1 MIYWFTGQP
10 GHGKTTLA
18 KALITHLQGQGIEPF
33 HVDGDD
39 LRALTANADYSRA
52 GREANIRRAQ
62 TIAHYLHNQDRVVVV
77 SLVAPYRDLREEFKA
92 ATGLTEIYVHTSE
105 TRGREAKHASDYEP
119 PFERYVDID
128 TTGAS
133 PTESI
138 ATLLAKTIAPNNSC
152 SPLEKH

>member
-18 KALITHLQGQGIEPF
+18 LALIEHLRAQGTKPF

-62 TIAHYLHNQDRVVVV
+62 TIAHYLQNQGCTVVV
-77 SLVAPYRDLREEFKA
+77 SLVAPYRDIREELKA
-92 ATGLTEIYVHTSE
+92 HADVTEVYVHTTE
-105 TRGREAKHASDYEP
+105 QRGREEKHAEDYEP
-119 PFERYVDID
+119 PLANFIEMD
-128 TTGAS
+128 TTGRSEA
-133 PTESI
+133 ESLQE
-138 ATLLAKTIAPNNSC
+138 LLSQ
-152 SPLEKH
+152 L

>member
-18 KALITHLQGQGIEPF
+18 KALITHLQSQGVEPF

-39 LRALTANADYSRA
+39 LRALTSNADYSRA

-62 TIAHYLHNQDRVVVV
+62 TIAHYLHNQNRVVVV

-92 ATGLTEIYVHTSE
+92 ATGLMEIYVHTSE
-105 TRGREAKHASDYEP
+105 TRGREAKHASDYEAP
-119 PFERYVDID
+119 TANFINID
-128 TTGAS
+128 TTGTSAS
-133 PTESI
+133 ESLSI
-138 ATLLAKTIAPNNSC
+138 LLKKIQ
-152 SPLEKH
+152 

>member
-18 KALITHLQGQGIEPF
+18 LALMEHLRAQGTEPF

-62 TIAHYLHNQDRVVVV
+62 TIAHYLQNQGHTVVV
-77 SLVAPYRDLREEFKA
+77 SLVAPYRDIREELKTRA
-92 ATGLTEIYVHTSE
+92 RVTEVYVHTQES
-105 TRGREAKHASDYEP
+105 RGREAKHANDYEP
-119 PFERYVDID
+119 PLTDFIDID
-128 TTGAS
+128 TTGATVEAS
-133 PTESI
+133 L
-138 ATLLAKTIAPNNSC
+138 ARLLERI
-152 SPLEKH
+152 

>member
-18 KALITHLQGQGIEPF
+18 KALIAHLRAQGTEPF

-62 TIAHYLHNQDRVVVV
+62 TIAHYLQNQGRTVVV
-77 SLVAPYRDLREEFKA
+77 SLVAPYRDIREELKA
-92 ATGLTEIYVHTSE
+92 NAEVTEVYVHTNE
-105 TRGREAKHASDYEP
+105 KRGREDRHATDYEAP
-119 PFERYVDID
+119 LENFIDID
-128 TTGAS
+128 TTGRS
-133 PTESI
+133 EEDSLKE
-138 ATLLAKTIAPNNSC
+138 LLDR
-152 SPLEKH
+152 L

>member
-18 KALITHLQGQGIEPF
+18 KALIAHLRAQGTEPF

-62 TIAHYLHNQDRVVVV
+62 TIAHYLQNQGRTVVV
-77 SLVAPYRDLREEFKA
+77 SLVAPYRDIREELKA
-92 ATGLTEIYVHTSE
+92 NAEVTEVYVHTSE
-105 TRGREAKHASDYEP
+105 KRGREDRHATDYEAP
-119 PFERYVDID
+119 LENFIDID
-128 TTGAS
+128 TTGRS
-133 PTESI
+133 EEDSLKE
-138 ATLLAKTIAPNNSC
+138 LLDR
-152 SPLEKH
+152 L

>member
-18 KALITHLQGQGIEPF
+18 KALIAHLNDQGIEPF

-92 ATGLTEIYVHTSE
+92 ATGLTEIYVQTSE
-105 TRGREAKHASDYEP
+105 TRGREAKHASDYEAP
-119 PFERYVDID
+119 TERFIDID
-128 TTGAS
+128 TTGTSIEAS
-133 PTESI
+133 LGQ
-138 ATLLAKTIAPNNSC
+138 LLQQLSAS
-152 SPLEKH
+152 

>member
-18 KALITHLQGQGIEPF
+18 KALIEHLRAQGSEPF

-62 TIAHYLHNQDRVVVV
+62 TIAHYLQNQGRTVVV
-77 SLVAPYRDLREEFKA
+77 SLVAPYRNIREELKSHA
-92 ATGLTEIYVHTSE
+92 EVTEVYVHTTE
-105 TRGREAKHASDYEP
+105 QRGREEKHAKDYEP
-119 PFERYVDID
+119 PLANFIGIN
-128 TTGAS
+128 TTGRSEA
-133 PTESI
+133 ESLQE
-138 ATLLAKTIAPNNSC
+138 LLSQ
-152 SPLEKH
+152 L

>member
-18 KALITHLQGQGIEPF
+18 KALIGHFQSQGMKPF

-39 LRALTANADYSRA
+39 LRSLTSNADYSRA

-62 TIAHYLHNQDRVVVV
+62 TIAHYLHNQGHVVVV

-92 ATGLTEIYVHTSE
+92 ATDLQEIYVHTSE
-105 TRGREAKHASDYEP
+105 SRGREEKHASDYEAP
-119 PFERYVDID
+119 LVGFVDLD
-128 TTGAS
+128 TTETSVEDSLAQ
-133 PTESI
+133 
-138 ATLLAKTIAPNNSC
+138 LLQHI
-152 SPLEKH
+152 PLP